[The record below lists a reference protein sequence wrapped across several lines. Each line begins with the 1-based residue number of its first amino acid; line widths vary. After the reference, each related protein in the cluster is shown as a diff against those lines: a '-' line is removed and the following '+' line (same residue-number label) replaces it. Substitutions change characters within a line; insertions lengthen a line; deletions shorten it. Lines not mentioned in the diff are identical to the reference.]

1 MPRKV
6 SYFLCIF
13 GAVFSA
19 VFLLEQS
26 GWVTSILW
34 RALSMGVIAGVVT
47 FLFNRVW
54 PRDETE

>member
-13 GAVFSA
+13 GVVFSA

-26 GWVTSILW
+26 GWITSPLW

-47 FLFNRVW
+47 FLFNRAW
-54 PRDETE
+54 PREESR